1 MRSSTALVFAFA
13 FAAAPLGAQ
22 EALIAAPAAPA
33 GDVVAFAPAAFAPT
47 APAPAPALE
56 RAPVRDAAV
65 GARPVTAR
73 PDRRADAEAAA
84 AAAAPRRGHGKSV
97 ALMVVG
103 GSAIVLGALAG
114 NDVGGILILGGAVVG
129 GIGLYQYLQ

>member
-47 APAPAPALE
+47 APAPALE